1 MIYGCI
7 FNMAIHKWVHTIP
20 KCINNMIHITN
31 EGHGLIHQNTE
42 IGHDTCHVFH
52 GVRIVHFLAMKNS
65 QSMILAVGMMYMV
78 NAWLIYGAFHKWGYP
93 HSWMVYFRENPI
105 YKWMMTGGKP
115 YDSGNPKYGCY
126 MINDA

>member
-20 KCINNMIHITN
+20 KCINKMIHITN
-31 EGHGLIHQNTE
+31 EGHGLIHPNTE

-65 QSMILAVGMMYMV
+65 QSMILAVGMLMYMV
-78 NAWLIYGAFHKWGYP
+78 NAWLVYGAFHKWGYP
-93 HSWMVYFRENPI
+93 HSWMVY
-105 YKWMMTGGKP
+105 KGKSHLQMDDDWGYP
-115 YDSGNPKYGCY
+115 HDSGNPKYGCY